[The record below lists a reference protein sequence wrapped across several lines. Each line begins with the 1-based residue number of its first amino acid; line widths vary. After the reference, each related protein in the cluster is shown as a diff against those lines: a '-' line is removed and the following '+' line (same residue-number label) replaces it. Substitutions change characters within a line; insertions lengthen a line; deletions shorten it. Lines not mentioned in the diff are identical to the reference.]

1 PPPPIET
8 TRDRVEKEEEDER
21 QRVEDIYNAYDQLCE
36 EFLKQ
41 KKRVLS
47 LSSSLNTNEEKKKA
61 LHVELVKS
69 KAHICMLE
77 ENKSLKNNLDFSERV
92 S

>member
-1 PPPPIET
+1 MRRILWFLWAHSPPPPIET

-21 QRVEDIYNAYDQLCE
+21 QSVEDIYNAYDQLCE

-61 LHVELVKS
+61 LHVEL
-69 KAHICMLE
+69 
-77 ENKSLKNNLDFSERV
+77 
-92 S
+92 